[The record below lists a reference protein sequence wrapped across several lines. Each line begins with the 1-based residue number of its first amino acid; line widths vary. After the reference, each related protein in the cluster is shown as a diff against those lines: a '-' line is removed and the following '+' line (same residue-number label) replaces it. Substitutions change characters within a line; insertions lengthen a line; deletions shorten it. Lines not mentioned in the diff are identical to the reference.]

1 MGWVAESNCW
11 LAEVGLESVEGWVME
26 GLQRVNTILYMGMGI
41 TMVNIMP
48 WASLSL
54 RVSMAT

>member
-26 GLQRVNTILYMGMGI
+26 GLQRVNTDSEAVPCL
-41 TMVNIMP
+41 V
-48 WASLSL
+48 LS
-54 RVSMAT
+54 M